1 MVFTLI
7 GMPGCGKSCMGRAI
21 AKKLQM
27 RNIDGDRVIEKMYG
41 KKLHELIEEFGV
53 EEFMRMEENALL
65 SIDADDFILA
75 TGGSAVYYPKVM
87 KHYKSRGKIIYL
99 YCSYEVIEK
108 RLGDFSKRGVVL
120 KPGQTL
126 RDLYDERC
134 ALYKKYADI
143 IVDCSGESYVKYQ
156 WRVVN
161 SIKYVLRMQ
170 NQKIY
175 K

>member
-21 AKKLQM
+21 SRKLRM
-27 RNIDGDRVIEKMYG
+27 KNIDGDRVIEKKYG
-41 KKLHELIEEFGV
+41 KKLHELICEFGT
-53 EEFMRMEENALL
+53 EEFMKMEEEALL
-65 SIDADDFILA
+65 SIEDDNIILS
-75 TGGSAVYYPKVM
+75 TGGSAVYYPRVM
-87 KHYKSRGKIIYL
+87 EHYKARGKIIYL

-126 RDLYDERC
+126 KDLYDERC

-143 IVDCSGESYVKYQ
+143 IVDCSGDSYVKYQ
-156 WRVVN
+156 WRVIN
-161 SIKYVLRMQ
+161 SIKYVL
-170 NQKIY
+170 NNL
-175 K
+175 

>member
-21 AKKLQM
+21 SRRLKIK
-27 RNIDGDRVIEKMYG
+27 NIDGDRVIEKRYG
-41 KKLHELIEEFGV
+41 KRLCELIDEYGT
-53 EEFMRMEENALL
+53 EEFMRMEEESLL
-65 SIDADDFILA
+65 SIESEDDFILS
-75 TGGSAVYYPKVM
+75 TGGSAVYYPRVM
-87 KHYKSRGKIIYL
+87 EHYKACGKIIYL

-126 RDLYDERC
+126 RDLYEERC

-143 IVDCSGESYVKYQ
+143 IVDCSGEAYVKYQ
-156 WRVVN
+156 WRVIN
-161 SIKYVLRMQ
+161 SIKYVLDNM
-170 NQKIY
+170 K

>member
-21 AKKLQM
+21 SRKLKIK
-27 RNIDGDRVIEKMYG
+27 NIDGDRVIEKRYG
-41 KKLHELIEEFGV
+41 KKLCELISEHGTEA
-53 EEFMRMEENALL
+53 FMKMEEEALL
-65 SIDADDFILA
+65 SIEMDEDFILS

-87 KHYKSRGKIIYL
+87 EHYREKGKIIYL
-99 YCSYEVIEK
+99 YCSFEVIEK

-126 RDLYDERC
+126 RDLYNERT

-143 IVDCSGESYVKYQ
+143 IVDCSGEAYVKYQ
-156 WRVVN
+156 WRVIN
-161 SIKYVLRMQ
+161 SIKYVLD
-170 NQKIY
+170 NCNK
-175 K
+175 

>member
-21 AKKLQM
+21 SKKLGM
-27 RNIDGDRVIEKMYG
+27 KNIDGDKVIEKKYG
-41 KKLHELIEEFGV
+41 KKLYDIITEYGN
-53 EEFMRMEENALL
+53 EEFMRIEEKELL
-65 SIDADDFILA
+65 SIDYPHDFILS

-87 KHYKSRGKIIYL
+87 EHYKSRGKIIYL
-99 YCSYEVIEK
+99 YCSYDVIEK
-108 RLGDFSKRGVVL
+108 RLGDFSKRGVLL

-126 RDLYDERC
+126 RDLYEERT

-143 IVDCSGESYVKYQ
+143 VVDCSGESYVKYQ

-161 SIKYVLRMQ
+161 SIKYVLDHT
-170 NQKIY
+170 
-175 K
+175 